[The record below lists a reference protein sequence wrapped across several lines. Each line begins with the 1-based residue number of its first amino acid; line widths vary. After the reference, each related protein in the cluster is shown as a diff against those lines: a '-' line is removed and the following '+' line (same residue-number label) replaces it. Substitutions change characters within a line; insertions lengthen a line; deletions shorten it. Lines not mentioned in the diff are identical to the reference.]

1 MASPDF
7 HFKRFSIIQE
17 GVTHPVGTDA
27 VLLGAWVNVSGARR
41 ILDIGTGTGVIA
53 LMLAQRTEIHPYTFI
68 EAVEIHPGSALRA
81 ARNFEA
87 SHWADRLRVREIPVQ
102 EFAQNTERPFDLIVS
117 NPPFFSETTRAPDET
132 RRLGRHTGTLP
143 PGEMLAAVRRLLAPG
158 GRFAVVLPV
167 QEGIRLCELSVPN
180 GLYWTRITEV
190 RSRRD
195 KPVERL
201 LIEFEKNPY
210 DFNRESLLIHE
221 DGIHYSDEYQEL
233 TKEFYL
239 K

>member
-7 HFKRFSIIQE
+7 HFKRFSITQE
-17 GVTHPVGTDA
+17 GVTHPVGTDG

-53 LMLAQRTEIHPYTFI
+53 LMLAQRTETDPNVFI
-68 EAVEIHPGSALRA
+68 EAVEIHPGSALCA
-81 ARNFEA
+81 GRNFA
-87 SHWADRLRVREIPVQ
+87 DSPWAQRLRIRQMPVQ
-102 EFAQNTERPFDLIVS
+102 EFTQNAEGQFDLIVS

-132 RRLGRHTGTLP
+132 RRLGRHTATLP

-167 QEGIRLCELSVPN
+167 QEGLRLCELSVPN
-180 GLYWTRITEV
+180 GLYWTSITEV
-190 RSRRD
+190 RSRRE

-210 DFNRESLLIHE
+210 DFRRASLLIYE
-221 DGIHYSDEYQEL
+221 DGLRYSAEYQEL
-233 TKEFYL
+233 TKGFYL
-239 K
+239 

>member
-7 HFKRFSIIQE
+7 HFKRFSVVQE

-27 VLLGAWVNVSGARR
+27 ALLGAWVNVSGARR

-53 LMLAQRTEIHPYTFI
+53 LMLAQRTEIDRDIFI
-68 EAVEIHPGSALRA
+68 EAVEIHPGSALCA
-81 ARNFEA
+81 ARNFA
-87 SHWADRLRVREIPVQ
+87 GSPWATRLRVCEMPVQ
-102 EFAQNTERPFDLIVS
+102 DFTQNADNQFDLIVS

-143 PGEMLAAVRRLLAPG
+143 PGEMLAAVRRLLTPD

-167 QEGIRLCELSVPN
+167 QEGLRLCELSVPN
-180 GLYWTRITEV
+180 GLYWTKITEV

-201 LIEFEKNPY
+201 LLEFEKNPY
-210 DFNRESLLIHE
+210 EFKRDSLLIYE
-221 DGIHYSDEYQEL
+221 DGVRYSGEYQEL
-233 TKEFYL
+233 TKAFYL
-239 K
+239 

>member
-7 HFKRFSIIQE
+7 HFKRFSIAQE

-27 VLLGAWVNVSGARR
+27 VLLGAWVDVSGARR

-53 LMLAQRTEIHPYTFI
+53 LMLAQRREAHPDTFI
-68 EAVEIHPGSALRA
+68 EAVEIHTGSALCA
-81 ARNFEA
+81 AQNFA
-87 SHWADRLRVREIPVQ
+87 VSPWAARLRVREMPVQ
-102 EFAQNTERPFDLIVS
+102 EFAQNAEHPFDLIVS

-143 PGEMLAAVRRLLAPG
+143 PGEMLAAVRRLLAPV

-167 QEGIRLCELSVPN
+167 QEGLRLCELSVPN

-210 DFNRESLLIHE
+210 DFKRGSLLIYE
-221 DGIHYSDEYQEL
+221 DGLRYSDEYQEL
-233 TKEFYL
+233 TEGFYL
-239 K
+239 